1 MPAAPA
7 GPVAPVAPVT
17 PVSPAEVMRS
27 VSPPPEVVQSR
38 PGARSAAPDERAGNR
53 QMQGNGNANGNS
65 GRGPRQQE
73 R

>member
-7 GPVAPVAPVT
+7 A

-27 VSPPPEVVQSR
+27 VSPPPEAVQSTR
-38 PGARSAAPDERAGNR
+38 PGARPAAPDERAGNR
-53 QMQGNGNANGNS
+53 QMQGNGNDNGNQ